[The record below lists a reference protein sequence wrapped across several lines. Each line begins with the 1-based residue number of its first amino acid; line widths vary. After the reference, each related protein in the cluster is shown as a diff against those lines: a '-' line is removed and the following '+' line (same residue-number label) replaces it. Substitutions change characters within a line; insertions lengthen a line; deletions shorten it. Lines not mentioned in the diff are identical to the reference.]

1 MSETTYKCP
10 KCSATLKPGKP
21 IPAGKKIKCPKCETI
36 FAPGGA
42 APAAAAAAKPAARP
56 ALEDEE
62 DAGGTYGIKEEA
74 APPPPPKAETEPEDE
89 DDEDDGK
96 KKKKKQPEQGDLEK
110 QLLARQQP
118 KRKKGAAQA
127 TCQKPSNQML
137 ATSCTVCASCI
148 LTVMMALWPLVFSK
162 KSDAPP
168 PTEAKASKA
177 VAEAPKLKNTEM
189 ELIGMV
195 WPSWLIIVF
204 AVIAFIY
211 NGAIAIGTVKMQ
223 AVESYQWAMAASFL
237 MMLPVN
243 WGLAIPAFAWF
254 LKILDSILGSP
265 NPLTLVTVFVI
276 SVWFVYVGFWNL
288 TTLRKADV
296 LEGFNE
302 KDPVYAD

>member
-1 MSETTYKCP
+1 MSDTTYKCP
-10 KCSATLKPGKP
+10 KCGATLKPGKP

-42 APAAAAAAKPAARP
+42 APAPAAAAKPAGRP
-56 ALEDEE
+56 AVPEE
-62 DAGGTYGIKEEA
+62 EEAGGTYGFKEEA
-74 APPPPPKAETEPEDE
+74 PPPAPPEPEAADD

-96 KKKKKQPEQGDLEK
+96 KKKKGKKEPAQGDLEK
-110 QLLARQQP
+110 QLLARNTP

-127 TCQKPSNQML
+127 ICQKPSNQML
-137 ATSCTVCASCI
+137 ATASTVCASCI

-162 KSDAPP
+162 KSDTPP
-168 PTEAKASKA
+168 PTQAKASKA
-177 VAEAPKLKNTEM
+177 LAEEPKLKNTEM
-189 ELIGMV
+189 ELMGIV
-195 WPSWLIIVF
+195 WPIWLIIIF
-204 AVIAFIY
+204 AVIAFVY

-223 AVESYQWAMAASFL
+223 AIESYQWAVAASFL

-243 WGLAIPAFAWF
+243 WGLAVPAFAWF
-254 LKILDSILGSP
+254 LKLLDSILGSP
-265 NPLTLVTVFVI
+265 NFMTVVTVFVI

-302 KDPVYAD
+302 KSPEYGD